1 MGLTIVLFLF
11 FLLVFLPDEEVGIS
25 TRFLYC
31 SGKERVCAREFG
43 VLGERGLDGEIV
55 FRLSG
60 FFLVL
65 NFK

>member
-1 MGLTIVLFLF
+1 
-11 FLLVFLPDEEVGIS
+11 LVFFPDEEVGIS

-31 SGKERVCAREFG
+31 YDKERVCARGFG
-43 VLGERGLDGEIV
+43 VIGERGLDGEIV

-65 NFK
+65 TVK